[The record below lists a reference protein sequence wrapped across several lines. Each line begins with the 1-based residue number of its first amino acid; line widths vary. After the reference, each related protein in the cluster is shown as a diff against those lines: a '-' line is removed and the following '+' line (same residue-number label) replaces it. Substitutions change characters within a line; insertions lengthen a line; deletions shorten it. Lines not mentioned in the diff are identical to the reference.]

1 MKLMDRDV
9 VASLNIAYKGW
20 ARFTHP
26 RGDTNEACSG
36 DDIKARMQEP
46 KLSSFDNLVILIV
59 DVSKGESWK

>member
-26 RGDTNEACSG
+26 RGDTGEAQPGTFEPAMS
-36 DDIKARMQEP
+36 EP
-46 KLSSFDNLVILIV
+46 KISNYDDLVIRIV
-59 DVSKGESWK
+59 DVSKGESWN